1 MPTQKKKSTKTT
13 KGKAVGTKTHK
24 KACTKTCCKKSCK
37 QLSNTD
43 RMHIYI
49 VTALGIITA
58 ILLCADVAMVN
69 IG

>member
-1 MPTQKKKSTKTT
+1 MPTTKKKKSTKTANKKVAT
-13 KGKAVGTKTHK
+13 RTHK
-24 KACTKTCCKKSCK
+24 KACAKTCCKKSCK

-69 IG
+69 VA